1 MAPREVSVVEKD
13 WPNAEDLVVDELEP
27 SRKTS
32 GGSTGSARPA
42 VRNCARPF
50 EGDREKVGGREELDS
65 ELQDVS
71 KAKTNQVST
80 DLTIC
85 FRVDFSVLLILVFG
99 LLVFQLDRMNLASA
113 LTGGFAEDISV
124 NQNTINLGNQLMFM
138 GIVVLEI
145 PANMML
151 QRLGPRIWI
160 STQVCVFGLIATL
173 QVFVRNRT
181 GFLMARLM
189 LGFAEAGYIP
199 CAAYTLSNWYTRREL
214 AKRMSVFF
222 FGMFGGNAISPLLAS
237 GILQLDGQ
245 RGLKGWQWLFLLEGV
260 FTILIGVLM
269 FFCLP
274 GSPDDPKPL
283 IGSGYMRFTTND
295 REVLTARLEKDDPE
309 RHFSQGIDL
318 RLVWRTVSHWRRWPH
333 YVSTFAAFST
343 WSPLTTYTPS
353 IIMALGFERVP
364 ANALAAVGGSL
375 ALLVVFT
382 MGYISDRTNRRGA
395 TVIVAQLCYLTVL
408 ITARQVH
415 PHVGKWSRFVLWTAV
430 NSFAVGYH
438 PVHNSWVQLN
448 CHEARERSIAIAM
461 WVMSA
466 ISGLMVGTQYF
477 RASDRPFYET
487 GLRTMIIMVSI
498 GIVFAAIQVV
508 IYVVYNQRARRGGQT
523 GKPFY
528 TT

>member
-1 MAPREVSVVEKD
+1 MAAKEVLVAEKG
-13 WPNAEDLVVDELEP
+13 WSNTEDLVIDELKT
-27 SRKTS
+27 SRQTS
-32 GGSTGSARPA
+32 GGSQRSATSYGRNHAEPA
-42 VRNCARPF
+42 EDDA
-50 EGDREKVGGREELDS
+50 GRERIERELDM
-65 ELQDVS
+65 EPQDIAR
-71 KAKTNQVST
+71 AK
-80 DLTIC
+80 
-85 FRVDFSVLLILVFG
+85 RKVDFSVLLILVFG

-113 LTGGFAEDISV
+113 LTGGFAKDISV

-173 QVFVRNRT
+173 QVFVKDRT
-181 GFLMARLM
+181 GFLITRLM

-237 GILQLDGQ
+237 GILQLDGM
-245 RGLKGWQWLFLLEGV
+245 RKLKGWQWLFLLEGI
-260 FTILIGVLM
+260 FTILIGILM

-283 IGSGYMRFTTND
+283 IGPGYMRFSGHN
-295 REVLTARLEKDDPE
+295 REVLRTRLEKDDPD
-309 RHFSQGIDL
+309 RHFSQAIDL

-333 YVSTFAAFST
+333 YVSTFAVFST

-353 IIMALGFERVP
+353 IIMGLGFERVH
-364 ANALAAVGGSL
+364 ANALAAVGGSF
-375 ALLVVFT
+375 ALLVVFI
-382 MGYISDRTNRRGA
+382 MGYVSDRTNRRGA
-395 TVIVAQLCYLTVL
+395 IVIGAQLCYLTVL
-408 ITARQVH
+408 ITARQAH

-498 GIVFAAIQVV
+498 GVVFAALQTV
-508 IYVVYNQRARRGGQT
+508 IYVPYNARAKKAVQE
-523 GKPFY
+523 GKLAAPRAYY
-528 TT
+528 TP